1 MNSANGNEHKV
12 FNGSQVPRLDHSL
25 FRLNMDF
32 SELLPSTRHA
42 TRVRPCKRPLGSL
55 ARMQAGAAPSS
66 HPPPPPPVLRCWC
79 LCRKNAWR
87 GDEKTS
93 SCPTLPPPPRPRP
106 SSPCGGCLPVGCGL
120 AMHFRAGQG
129 GGCSLRGTLLPSPP
143 SPAPP
148 RVTPLLYRNATGNAL
163 HPERAC
169 QPVLSPPPAR
179 PPGRRPG
186 RNQGRTLLAAR
197 RGAAGAAPP

>member
-1 MNSANGNEHKV
+1 MSTRPAWSMHSANGNEHKA

-25 FRLNMDF
+25 FRLNIDF

-79 LCRKNAWR
+79 LCRKNARR

-93 SCPTLPPPPRPRP
+93 SCPTLPPPPPAPLIPLRRLPARGLRPRHAFP
-106 SSPCGGCLPVGCGL
+106 GWTGRRLLIARHTAAVSPLP
-120 AMHFRAGQG
+120 
-129 GGCSLRGTLLPSPP
+129 CSAPRY
-143 SPAPP
+143 PAPLP
-148 RVTPLLYRNATGNAL
+148 QRHRQ
-163 HPERAC
+163 R
-169 QPVLSPPPAR
+169 
-179 PPGRRPG
+179 
-186 RNQGRTLLAAR
+186 LA
-197 RGAAGAAPP
+197 P